1 MGMKKKFSMRGVEV
15 LAILIVVASFV
26 VYLRTSPPEYPRD
39 KVVVAFGDSLTRGY
53 GTPPG
58 KNFVTFLS
66 EYTDLPIINSGKTG
80 DTTSDALVRLKEDVL
95 DYNPDVVLVL
105 LGGNDF
111 FEGYT
116 EEVVRAN
123 LRTIL
128 RRIKQNG
135 ARIILIGGSKQ
146 IVPNY
151 ESTFE
156 RLAYDEQVAG
166 YVPNILG
173 GILFRK
179 DLLFDTIH
187 PNERG
192 HEIIAGRILPILER
206 VLSDS

>member
-1 MGMKKKFSMRGVEV
+1 MKKRFSIRGVEA
-15 LAILIVVASFV
+15 LAIFFIVGSFLI
-26 VYLRTSPPEYPRD
+26 YLNSSPAEYPHN

-66 EYTDLPIINSGKTG
+66 EYTNIPIINSGKTG
-80 DTTSDALVRLKEDVL
+80 DTTSDALVRLKESVL

-111 FEGYT
+111 FEGYG

-123 LRTIL
+123 LRTIV
-128 RRIKQNG
+128 RSIKQSG
-135 ARIILIGGSKQ
+135 SKIILIGGSKQ

-156 RLAYDEQVAG
+156 RLAYDEKVDG

-192 HEIIAGRILPILER
+192 HEIIAGRILPVLEN
-206 VLSDS
+206 VLRES

>member
-1 MGMKKKFSMRGVEV
+1 MKKRFSITGIEMLAV
-15 LAILIVVASFV
+15 LLIAASFLI
-26 VYLRTSPPEYPRD
+26 YLGSSPREYSHD
-39 KVVVAFGDSLTRGY
+39 KIVVAFGDSLTRGY

-66 EYTDLPIINSGKTG
+66 EYTSIPIINSGKTG

-95 DYNPDVVLVL
+95 DHHPDVVLVL

-111 FEGYT
+111 FEGYS

-123 LRTIL
+123 LKTIL
-128 RRIKQNG
+128 KRIKQDG
-135 ARIILIGGSKQ
+135 AKIILIGGSKQ

-156 RLAYDEQVAG
+156 RLVYDEEVDG

-192 HEIIAGRILPILER
+192 HEIIAGRILPVLER
-206 VLSDS
+206 VLREG

>member
-1 MGMKKKFSMRGVEV
+1 MKKRFSVRGVEALAV
-15 LAILIVVASFV
+15 LFIAASFL
-26 VYLRTSPPEYPRD
+26 VYLGSSPREYPHD

-66 EYTDLPIINSGKTG
+66 EYTNIPIVNSGKTG

-111 FEGYT
+111 FEGYG

-123 LRTIL
+123 MKTIL

-135 ARIILIGGSKQ
+135 AKIILIGGSKQ

-156 RLAYDEQVAG
+156 RLAYDEEVDG

-192 HEIIAGRILPILER
+192 HEIIAGRILSVLER
-206 VLSDS
+206 VLSEN

>member
-1 MGMKKKFSMRGVEV
+1 MRKQFSIRGVEV
-15 LAILIVVASFV
+15 LAVLFVIASFL
-26 VYLRTSPPEYPRD
+26 VYIWTSPREYPHD
-39 KVVVAFGDSLTRGY
+39 KIVVAFGDSLTRGY

-66 EYTDLPIINSGKTG
+66 EYTKIAIINSGKTG
-80 DTTSDALVRLKEDVL
+80 DTSSDALVRLKEDVL
-95 DYNPDVVLVL
+95 DYHPDVVLVL

-111 FEGYT
+111 FEGYS

-123 LRTIL
+123 LKTIL
-128 RRIKQNG
+128 RRIKQSG
-135 ARIILIGGSKQ
+135 AKVILIGGSKQ

-156 RLAYDEQVAG
+156 RLVYDEGVDG

-192 HEIIAGRILPILER
+192 HEIIAGRILPVLER
-206 VLSDS
+206 VLREG